1 MEHLARACARG
12 QLSAGVVGVVCN
24 RADAPGLARAR
35 ALDLP
40 VHLLPHIGF
49 DSREAY
55 DQALASLLEGL
66 APDLIVLA
74 GFMRILSP
82 GFVRRFSGRLVNIHP
97 SLLPAFP
104 GTRTH
109 ERAIAAG
116 VLVHGATVHLVTE
129 ALDQGP
135 ILAQAL
141 VRVWPGDDAERLAAR
156 VLSAEHAL
164 YCRAVRWLLEGRVSL
179 QGGRV
184 VIEGVDST
192 DRLVMDT

>member
-1 MEHLARACARG
+1 MEHLARACAQG
-12 QLSAGVVGVVCN
+12 QVPARVVSVVCN
-24 RADAPGLARAR
+24 RADAPGLARAQ

-40 VHLLPHIGF
+40 VHLLPHAGF

-55 DQALASLLEGL
+55 DQALARLLEGL

-82 GFVRRFSGRLVNIHP
+82 GFVRQFSGRLVNIHP

-135 ILAQAL
+135 ILAQAV
-141 VRVWPGDDAERLAAR
+141 VRVWPGDDADRLAAR
-156 VLSAEHAL
+156 VLSAEHGL
-164 YCRAVRWLLEGRVSL
+164 YCRAVRWLLEDRVTV
-179 QGGRV
+179 QADRV
-184 VIEGVDST
+184 VIEGVDPA
-192 DRLVMDT
+192 DRLVMNP